1 MKFEIGMTLMV
12 IMAVAGAVLAW
23 NTETVREWR
32 GRARL
37 ANVGLANIYGG
48 DVLPAEA
55 PRAHGQLALA
65 NSSLFSEAYFNEP
78 ATNFAV
84 GWKSE
89 DGLEEALNFLA
100 PPRQVPRNFT
110 YFEWINAE
118 MLLLESEVERI
129 RAIGGEFKRVPYTST
144 KTAGTTDNK
153 GLTVRIDRDQ
163 VVQQPGWENRYVG
176 MLQDRLLRGEFKDAV
191 ALVAAAA
198 TNTAKTWDTTALK
211 DPDKDVQTDLIA
223 GATSSGLR
231 PNRVLYGD
239 TAWDKRAI
247 SHRAQ
252 TTSGGFASA
261 SMTPEQ
267 VASLLGVGEVKVS
280 RSRYQ
285 SAAATKAEIVNNKVI
300 EFIASN
306 NPTEFD
312 PTNAVRFWS
321 PTNSGG
327 MWRVYI
333 QEVNAKLIDITV
345 EWNSTT
351 KILTTLGL
359 RTLTIS

>member
-1 MKFEIGMTLMV
+1 MKLSNVAGLGLGAALASIGMP
-12 IMAVAGAVLAW
+12 VLA
-23 NTETVREWR
+23 
-32 GRARL
+32 
-37 ANVGLANIYGG
+37 
-48 DVLPAEA
+48 AEA
-55 PRAHGQLALA
+55 PRGHGQIALA
-65 NSSLFSEAYFNEP
+65 NSSLFAEAYFNEP
-78 ATNFAV
+78 ATHFAV
-84 GWKSE
+84 GWRSE
-89 DGLEEALNFLA
+89 DGLEQTLDFLA

-118 MLLLESEVERI
+118 MLLLDADVERI
-129 RAIGGEFKRVPYTST
+129 RSIGADYKRVEYTST

-153 GLTVRIDRDQ
+153 GLTVRIDLDQ
-163 VVQQPGWENRYVG
+163 VVQQPGWENRYVA
-176 MLQDRLLRGEFKDAV
+176 MLQDRLLRGELKDTV
-191 ALVAAAA
+191 ALISAAA

-252 TTSGGFASA
+252 TTAGGFASA
-261 SMTPEQ
+261 SMTPQQ
-267 VASLLGVGEVKVS
+267 VASLLGVDQVMVS

-285 SAAATKAEIVNNKVI
+285 NAAATKAEIVNNLVI

-321 PTNSGG
+321 PTVSGG

-333 QEVNAKLIDITV
+333 QQVNAKLVDITV
-345 EWNSTT
+345 EWNSSP
-351 KILTTLGL
+351 KVLTTLGL
-359 RTLTIS
+359 RKLTIS